1 MQGELQPSAPHR
13 TPGIEGSPPAGAG
26 SCLSLLQGWG
36 SKPNPAVGNGSETFP
51 DSRKRALGKKI
62 LQRKRKGGKKMVLFL
77 FFRLGGE
84 LFRNV
89 AAIMCSKG

>member
-1 MQGELQPSAPHR
+1 MQPSAPHR

-51 DSRKRALGKKI
+51 DSRKRALGKKYYKE
-62 LQRKRKGGKKMVLFL
+62 REKEKKKKVLFL